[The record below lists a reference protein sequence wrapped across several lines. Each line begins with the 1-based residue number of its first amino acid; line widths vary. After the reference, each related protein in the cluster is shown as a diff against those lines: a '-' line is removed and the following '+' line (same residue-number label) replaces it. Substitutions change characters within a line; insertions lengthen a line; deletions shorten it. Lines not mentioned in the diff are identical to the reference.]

1 LKIDLRHIRL
11 SLNKQ
16 SAFIL
21 AQLTPLQLFI
31 SFSKIGMSGFGGVL
45 PWARR
50 TLVERDKILTSEE
63 FSAILGICQIVPGPN
78 IMNLA
83 VCVGSRFA
91 GVRGAIASLLG
102 LTLGPVSLVLL
113 LAVLYDHYSYLESV
127 KGILR
132 GISAVG
138 VGLIA
143 STGLKMLKDEFQYP
157 AMLIVVVITIV
168 AASYFH
174 LGLGWVVLIASPF
187 ALFLAWKKAQKT

>member
-1 LKIDLRHIRL
+1 
-11 SLNKQ
+11 
-16 SAFIL
+16 
-21 AQLTPLQLFI
+21 
-31 SFSKIGMSGFGGVL
+31 MSGFGGVL

-78 IMNLA
+78 IVNVA

-91 GVRGAIASLLG
+91 GARGTIASILG
-102 LTLGPVSLVLL
+102 LTIGPVFLVLG
-113 LAVLYDHYSYLESV
+113 LAVVYDHYSYLDSV

-143 STGLKMLKDEFQYP
+143 STGLKMLRDEFRYP
-157 AMLIVVVITIV
+157 AMILVVIVTILC
-168 AASYFH
+168 ASYFH
-174 LGLGWVVLIASPF
+174 LGLGWVVLIASPL
-187 ALFLAWKKAQKT
+187 AIALAWKKAHKL

>member
-1 LKIDLRHIRL
+1 
-11 SLNKQ
+11 
-16 SAFIL
+16 
-21 AQLTPLQLFI
+21 
-31 SFSKIGMSGFGGVL
+31 MSGFGGVL

-78 IMNLA
+78 IVNLA
-83 VCVGSRFA
+83 VCVGSRFGGA
-91 GVRGAIASLLG
+91 RGAAASVLG
-102 LTLGPVSLVLL
+102 LTLGPISLVML

-127 KGILR
+127 KGLLR

-143 STGLKMLKDEFQYP
+143 STGFKMLRDEFRYP
-157 AMLIVVVITIV
+157 AMLLVVIVTIL

-174 LGLGWVVLIASPF
+174 LGLGTVVLVASPL
-187 ALFLAWKKAQKT
+187 AIFLAWKKASRA

>member
-1 LKIDLRHIRL
+1 LKT
-11 SLNKQ
+11 
-16 SAFIL
+16 
-21 AQLTPLQLFI
+21 LTPLELFI

-50 TLVERDKILTSEE
+50 TLVERDKVLTSEE

-78 IMNLA
+78 IVNLA
-83 VCVGSRFA
+83 VCIGSRFA
-91 GVRGAIASLLG
+91 GARGAIAAILG
-102 LTLGPVSLVLL
+102 LTLGPIAIVML

-127 KGILR
+127 QGVLR

-143 STGLKMLKDEFQYP
+143 STGFKMLKDEFRYP
-157 AMLIVVVITIV
+157 AMFIVVIVTIL

-174 LGLGWVVLIASPF
+174 LGLGWVVLISSPL
-187 ALFLAWKKAQKT
+187 ALILAWKKAHSE

>member
-1 LKIDLRHIRL
+1 LL
-11 SLNKQ
+11 
-16 SAFIL
+16 
-21 AQLTPLQLFI
+21 QLTPLQLFI

-78 IMNLA
+78 IVNLA
-83 VCVGSRFA
+83 VCVGSRF
-91 GVRGAIASLLG
+91 GGAKGAAASVLG
-102 LTLGPVSLVLL
+102 LTLGPISLVML
-113 LAVLYDHYSYLESV
+113 LAVLYDHYSYLEAV
-127 KGILR
+127 KGLLR

-143 STGLKMLKDEFQYP
+143 STGFKMLRDEFRYP
-157 AMLIVVVITIV
+157 AMLLVVIVTIL

-174 LGLGWVVLIASPF
+174 LGLGMVVLVASPL
-187 ALFLAWKKAQKT
+187 AIFLAWKKASRA

>member
-1 LKIDLRHIRL
+1 LKT
-11 SLNKQ
+11 
-16 SAFIL
+16 
-21 AQLTPLQLFI
+21 LTPLELFI

-78 IMNLA
+78 IVNLA
-83 VCVGSRFA
+83 VCIGSRFGGA
-91 GVRGAIASLLG
+91 RGAIAAVLG
-102 LTLGPVSLVLL
+102 LTLGPISIVMVLAL
-113 LAVLYDHYSYLESV
+113 LYEHYRYLDSV
-127 KGILR
+127 QGVLR

-143 STGLKMLKDEFQYP
+143 STGFKMLKDEFRYP
-157 AMLIVVVITIV
+157 AMLIVVIVTIL

-174 LGLGWVVLIASPF
+174 LGLGWVVLISSPL
-187 ALFLAWKKAQKT
+187 ALILAWKKAHSE